1 MKTAYQVR
9 AGKAVTNY
17 LASASMIGLS
27 IAVGLAVSSALVAA
41 LWAPMTVVLSG
52 LF

>member
-9 AGKAVTNY
+9 VGKAVTSY
-17 LASASMIGLS
+17 LASATMIGLS
-27 IAVGLAVSSALVAA
+27 IAVGLAVSSALVAV
-41 LWAPMTVVLSG
+41 LWAPMTGLLSG

>member
-9 AGKAVTNY
+9 AGKAVSSY
-17 LASASMIGLS
+17 LTSVTMIGLS

-41 LWAPMTVVLSG
+41 LWAPMTGMLRG